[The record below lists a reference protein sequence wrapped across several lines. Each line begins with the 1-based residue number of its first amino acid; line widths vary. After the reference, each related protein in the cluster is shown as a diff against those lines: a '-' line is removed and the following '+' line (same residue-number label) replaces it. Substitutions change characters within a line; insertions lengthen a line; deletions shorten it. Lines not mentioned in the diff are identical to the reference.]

1 MIRSWYIGEGAIEDT
16 KSQEILRA
24 PRPTRVVY
32 ETDDPKR
39 ELVER
44 IVDEHLSKS
53 LGMVLVAVMTIPIVL
68 FFSMRWQ
75 LVFAA
80 AIAGAVFVYPVL
92 RSAGFSPLSPVV
104 SAVYSFNPSRA
115 ASLEYRLQSEDT
127 LVAHANRKPVFGWG
141 GWGRSEVFDA
151 RGRLVNVRDGAW
163 IIKLGQYGW
172 AGLISLLGLLVAP
185 IVLLAARSRTVQVT
199 AATSGLCVV
208 LAANLIDIVPNS
220 GLTPLTWMMAG
231 ALLGH
236 LEVVR
241 ARAGQTATA
250 LAGSAAAVAAAA
262 ASALARSGSGGRVQ
276 ARGAAPRVAAR
287 EARATAAAHPNSTGA
302 APKPD
307 LDTLPL
313 AARLRARAIQNRAE
327 HAPHGADPSPPR
339 TASPKEDAAP
349 QPRYS
354 RFAQTSPG
362 RSGA

>member
-1 MIRSWYIGEGAIEDT
+1 MRAIDGD
-16 KSQEILRA
+16 R
-24 PRPTRVVY
+24 RVMYFFAAAYMVVV
-32 ETDDPKR
+32 
-39 ELVER
+39 L
-44 IVDEHLSKS
+44 ILSKS
-53 LGMVLVAVMTIPIVL
+53 LGMVLVAAMTVPIML
-68 FFSMRWQ
+68 FFSIRWQ
-75 LVFAA
+75 LVCAA
-80 AIAGAVFVYPVL
+80 AIAGAVFAYPVL

-104 SAVYSFNPSRA
+104 SAVYSVNPSRA
-115 ASLEYRLQSEDT
+115 ASLDYRLQSEDT

-151 RGRLVNVRDGAW
+151 HGRLVNVRDGAW

-185 IVLLAARSRTVQVT
+185 VVLLAARSRTLQVT

-241 ARAGQTATA
+241 ARAGQTNAAVT
-250 LAGSAAAVAAAA
+250 GSAAAIAGAPVF
-262 ASALARSGSGGRVQ
+262 ARSRTGAPAHGR
-276 ARGAAPRVAAR
+276 GLAPLAK
-287 EARATAAAHPNSTGA
+287 ARATDPAHPNRADTS
-302 APKPD
+302 PQHD

-327 HAPHGADPSPPR
+327 HASNGADPGPPR
-339 TASPKEDAAP
+339 SASPQEDAAQ

-354 RFAQTSPG
+354 RFAPTLPG
-362 RSGA
+362 RSGV